1 MLDLDSKPQKKPSNP
16 HMLIKNAHSQATFQS
31 EEKFLKVSAFQ
42 QKCKEPLLSE
52 ETISTMSKSTTDTK
66 KGTET
71 FQSIVRQLSQ
81 LKKVISLLLEN
92 VDLSAKQF
100 TSTS

>member
-1 MLDLDSKPQKKPSNP
+1 MSDLDSKLQKKPSNP

-52 ETISTMSKSTTDTK
+52 EIIFTMSQNTTDTK
-66 KGTET
+66 KDTET
-71 FQSIVRQLSQ
+71 FQFTVHQLSQ
-81 LKKVISLLLEN
+81 LKKEILLLLVN
-92 VDLSAKQF
+92 AGLSAKQ
-100 TSTS
+100 STSMS